1 MTLEFS
7 QYLES
12 YLWHHFTPERVSPA
26 YLMSIVLMVNEK
38 WRQGVP
44 PWQVFVQA
52 PGNFPQ
58 FMHLL
63 MEACTSSLK
72 ARPVFGVVIWW
83 ALDVIVV
90 FLFFLHGLGWGVQH
104 EGADFTLDVLGP
116 CLQ

>member
-72 ARPVFGVVIWW
+72 ARPGVRCG
-83 ALDVIVV
+83 DIVGTRCDRS
-90 FLFFLHGLGWGVQH
+90 FLFFLRGLGWGIQH
-104 EGADFTLDVLGP
+104 EGADFTPDVLGP